1 MAMHFFLGANSAD
14 GFVSLFPQ
22 LQKEEARPLY
32 VLKGGPGCGKAT
44 CIRALS
50 GALGGVREYIRCC
63 SDPDS
68 LDGAVLETCAI
79 VDGTAPHVQEPLF
92 PGSDGD
98 YLTLPPLLDRE
109 GLRQKAGALYALKA
123 ASKAHYAGAY
133 RLLAAAQK
141 AREERRQQAA
151 SLLTGD
157 PARRA
162 AGLLQREVPR
172 REGPARERR
181 RFLEGIGPKGWV
193 CLTDTVNGQFARVI
207 GLRDGFGL
215 GEGLLEAL
223 RAGALERG
231 QEVYACPDPLEPQR
245 LRHLLLPGCSL
256 AFVSLDGHPVP
267 EAHRTIRIDSMLSA
281 EGLRRNRAR
290 LRLLAKVEE
299 ELLAEAVEHIAAA
312 HALHD
317 RMEAIYRPHV
327 DIAAMEG
334 WYRQLAAGMDPA
346 LSS

>member
-1 MAMHFFLGANSAD
+1 MAMHFFLGANTCD
-14 GFVSLFPQ
+14 GFVSLYPR
-22 LQKEEARPLY
+22 LQKEEDRPLY

-50 GALGGVREYIRCC
+50 EALGGAREFIHCC
-63 SDPDS
+63 SDPGS
-68 LDGAVLETCAI
+68 LDGAVLESCAV

-123 ASKAHYAGAY
+123 ASGVHYAGAY

-141 AREERRQQAA
+141 AREERRQAAA

-162 AGLLQREVPR
+162 AGLLRREVPR
-172 REGPARERR
+172 QEGPGRERR
-181 RFLEGIGPKGWV
+181 RFLEGIGPEGWV
-193 CLTDTVNGQFARVI
+193 CLSHTVNGQFDRVI
-207 GLRDGFGL
+207 ALRDGFGL
-215 GEGLLEAL
+215 GAGLLDAL
-223 RAGALERG
+223 RAGALARG
-231 QEVYACPDPLEPQR
+231 QEVYACMDPLEPSR

-256 AFVSLDGHPVP
+256 AFVTADGRPGP
-267 EAHRTIRIDSMLSA
+267 EADRAIRVDAMLRA
-281 EGLRRNRAR
+281 DALRQSRGR
-290 LRLLAKVEE
+290 LRLLAKVEG

-317 RMEAIYRPHV
+317 RMEALYRPHV
-327 DIAAMEG
+327 DVGAMAG
-334 WYRQLAAGMDPA
+334 WYRDLAARMAVP
-346 LSS
+346 S